1 MMKRPEKTT
10 AKVTSRSIKTQSA
23 QKSANSAAQ
32 KYIEKLLLTNK
43 FSSPESRAR
52 KTEERGR
59 SNLNFGIYY

>member
-1 MMKRPEKTT
+1 MMKKSEKTT
-10 AKVTSRSIKTQSA
+10 TKVTSRSVSTQAA
-23 QKSANSAAQ
+23 QKPANSAAQ